1 MTERLG
7 LEHPREW
14 AQLSVSGAFGGLE
27 SLRARFLKHSYA
39 PHSHPFYAIGVIECG
54 VQQFRYRGARLETP
68 QGSFFVVHP
77 DEAHTGEAAQQSGF
91 TYRVFYPS
99 VDVMR
104 LACQAVGWHEDSLP
118 FIRDAVLNDPGL
130 SKQLS
135 DLLEDL
141 AQPITNLEAET
152 RTLACLTRLVVHA
165 GDTQSV
171 ALGREPRA
179 VQMAREYLDAHLQAN
194 TSLLELAALVDLSPY
209 HFARVFRQATGFAPH
224 AYLENQ
230 RIKRAKHL
238 LRAGM
243 SIAEVGFLVGFA
255 HQSHFTNRFRL
266 HVGVPPGQFV
276 NTARSRKT

>member
-14 AQLSVSGAFGGLE
+14 ARLSTSGAFGGLE
-27 SLRARFLKHSYA
+27 SLQARFLKHSYA
-39 PHSHPFYAIGVIECG
+39 PHSHPFYAIGVIERG
-54 VQQFRYRGARLETP
+54 VQQFHYRGARLETP

-77 DEAHTGEAAQQSGF
+77 DEAHTGEAAQESGF

-99 VDVMR
+99 LDVMR
-104 LACQAVGWHEDSLP
+104 LACQSVGWSDVSLP
-118 FIRDAVLNDPGL
+118 FIREAVLNDPFL

-135 DLLEDL
+135 ALVKDL

-152 RTLACLTRLVVHA
+152 RTLAWLTQLIAHA
-165 GDTQSV
+165 GDARTMPF
-171 ALGREPRA
+171 GRESRA
-179 VQMAREYLDAHLQAN
+179 VRMAREYLDAHVQAN

-209 HFARVFRQATGFAPH
+209 HFARVFRQTTGFAPH

-238 LRAGM
+238 LRAGV

-266 HVGVPPGQFV
+266 HVGVPPGQFL
-276 NTARSRKT
+276 NTVSS